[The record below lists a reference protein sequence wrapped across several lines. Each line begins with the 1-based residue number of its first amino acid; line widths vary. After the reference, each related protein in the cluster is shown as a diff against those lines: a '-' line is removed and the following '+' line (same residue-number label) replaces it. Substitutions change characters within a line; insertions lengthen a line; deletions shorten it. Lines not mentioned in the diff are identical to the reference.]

1 MNITGLVKIEVLFDT
16 PVQEKIITSTR
27 IIYNQLQIRKM

>member
-1 MNITGLVKIEVLFDT
+1 MNITGFVKIEVLFDT
-16 PVQEKIITSTR
+16 PVQEKKSTR